1 MADSPLSGGA
11 TRAPATAPG
20 RDNRAL
26 GPSDNSDSGSDVAGI
41 AGHEDG
47 DPTLPVDKA
56 MDDRQVHPDA
66 SEETIGEG
74 VDSDAAGSGERKSA
88 AGDGPLDDAPDV
100 GTDRVFSIAGGNSD
114 DLPVDDET
122 FESDETPPDEEDDD
136 R

>member
-1 MADSPLSGGA
+1 MADSPLLGGA

-47 DPTLPVDKA
+47 DPSLPVDKA
-56 MDDRQVHPDA
+56 MGDQQVHSNV

-74 VDSDAAGSGERKSA
+74 LDSDAGGSGERKSA
-88 AGDGPLDDAPDV
+88 AGDGPLDDAPDI
-100 GTDRVFSIAGGNSD
+100 GTDRVFSIAGGDSD
-114 DLPVDDET
+114 DLPLDDEA
-122 FESDETPPDEEDDD
+122 FESDEAPPEEDEDV
-136 R
+136 